1 MLIFFYQGLRRPLLI
16 DETLFQKVPK
26 MIVSTQHLVQNPID
40 RKCQKVHFIV
50 IIYDIQTHLSRK
62 QLIGHFSGTYVLIF
76 CLGRILF
83 DDITS
88 SIFPRLQN
96 PTESKTSNGANF
108 IDFA

>member
-1 MLIFFYQGLRRPLLI
+1 MLIFFYQGLRRLLVI

-26 MIVSTQHLVQNPID
+26 MIVSTQHLIQNPID

-50 IIYDIQTHLSRK
+50 IIYDIQTHLPRK
-62 QLIGHFSGTYVLIF
+62 LIGYFSGTSVLIF

-96 PTESKTSNGANF
+96 PNESKTSNGANF